1 MKRFAI
7 FENKTVKIIG
17 EYEKF
22 FLIESDVDI
31 SCSFTYKT
39 IKESFGVESF
49 KRTYKLNCE
58 FELSKFYCWA
68 KKCEVKQAS
77 KQMEIE

>member
-1 MKRFAI
+1 MLLD
-7 FENKTVKIIG
+7 
-17 EYEKF
+17 YEKIYF
-22 FLIESDVDI
+22 WYIDVDI
-31 SCSFTYKT
+31 SCSFTYMT

-49 KRTYKLNCE
+49 KRAYKLNCE